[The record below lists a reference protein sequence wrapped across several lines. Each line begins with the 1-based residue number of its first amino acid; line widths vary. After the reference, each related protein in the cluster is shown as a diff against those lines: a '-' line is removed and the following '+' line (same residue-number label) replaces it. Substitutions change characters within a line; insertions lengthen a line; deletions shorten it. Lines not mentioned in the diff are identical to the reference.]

1 MKQKIMV
8 MFLVA
13 AMLIA
18 AGVVL
23 ARPSD
28 NMGTW
33 KTTTD
38 ALRWDT
44 PHGKEGGE
52 EGILNGFN
60 PVDDSDY

>member
-1 MKQKIMV
+1 MV
-8 MFLVA
+8 MFLLA

-23 ARPSD
+23 AGPDDDVDTRKIAID
-28 NMGTW
+28 T
-33 KTTTD
+33 
-38 ALRWDT
+38 LRWDT